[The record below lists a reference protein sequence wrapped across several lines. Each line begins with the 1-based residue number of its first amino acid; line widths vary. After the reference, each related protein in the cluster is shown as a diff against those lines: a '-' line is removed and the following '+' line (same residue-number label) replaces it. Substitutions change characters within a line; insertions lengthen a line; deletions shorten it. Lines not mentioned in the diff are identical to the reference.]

1 MAKRERGNGGEEK
14 EINKKSKSEE
24 VQGGGKQRGRK
35 MRDGG
40 RQVGGGKGGI
50 KTMKLCHAHGPAP
63 RDECHHDV
71 PRTWTNE
78 DFYKRN

>member
-40 RQVGGGKGGI
+40 SRWEEGKG
-50 KTMKLCHAHGPAP
+50 A
-63 RDECHHDV
+63 
-71 PRTWTNE
+71 
-78 DFYKRN
+78 